1 MAMRPRQSDIARL
14 AGVSQTTVSLT
25 LNGKTTE
32 YGINRET
39 EERIMSA
46 ARELR
51 YVPNVTAR
59 ALRGGRNR
67 LLGVHAYEPL
77 FPTSRESYYEE
88 ILVGIEQGSI
98 RAGHDLVLF
107 TSVHQ
112 DQGHASIFDE
122 GRNRL
127 KIADGTLIIGFD
139 QHDDELVRLAEEGFP
154 FVFIGRR
161 EKPAAL
167 GPYVTAD
174 YVGAVRDV
182 AARVHELGHRRVAYL
197 GLSDDAEP
205 RLERRQGFARGVDD
219 SGLTVV
225 DQTCADPAQVDQH
238 WVRWL
243 IDEGATALLV
253 ESSSQLET
261 VAGHCEAAGL
271 RIPDQLSVIGLD
283 SITDPAAMSRSWTHM
298 RVPRREMGSRAVELL
313 LEFLDGGHEP
323 TYHERLSCTFVP
335 GETLRKVT

>member
-1 MAMRPRQSDIARL
+1 MRPRQSDIARL

-25 LNGKTTE
+25 LNGKTAQ

-39 EERIMSA
+39 EDRIMSA
-46 ARELR
+46 ARELG

-67 LLGVHAYEPL
+67 LIGVHAYEPL

-107 TSVHQ
+107 TSIHQ
-112 DQGHASIFDE
+112 DQSRANIFDE

-127 KIADGTLIIGFD
+127 RIADGALILGFE

-174 YVGAVRDV
+174 YISAVAD
-182 AARVHELGHRRVAYL
+182 ATLRVHELGHRRVAYL
-197 GLSDDAEP
+197 GVQDNAEP
-205 RLERRQGFARGVDD
+205 RAERREGFRHGVEET
-219 SGLTVV
+219 GLEVV
-225 DQTCADPAQVDQH
+225 DQTWSGPDELDETWARRLLDGEATVL
-238 WVRWL
+238 L
-243 IDEGATALLV
+243 I
-253 ESSSQLET
+253 ESSSQLE
-261 VAGHCEAAGL
+261 VLALRCGELGL
-271 RIPDQLSVIGLD
+271 SIPDQLSVVGLD
-283 SITDPAAMSRSWTHM
+283 SITEPRQASRAWTHV

-313 LEFLDGGHEP
+313 LEFLDGDHEP
-323 TYHERLSCTFVP
+323 TYHERLPCTFVP

>member
-1 MAMRPRQSDIARL
+1 MRPRQSDIARL

-25 LNGKTTE
+25 LNGKTAE

-46 ARELR
+46 ARDLG

-67 LLGVHAYEPL
+67 LIGVHAYEPL

-107 TSVHQ
+107 TSIHQ
-112 DQGHASIFDE
+112 DQGRANIFDE

-127 KIADGTLIIGFD
+127 RIADGALILGFE

-174 YVGAVRDV
+174 YESAVADV
-182 AARVHELGHRRVAYL
+182 VRRVHELGHRRVAYL
-197 GLSDDAEP
+197 GLRETAEP
-205 RLERRQGFARGVDD
+205 RTERRQGFQRGVEET
-219 SGLTVV
+219 GVRVV
-225 DQTCADPAQVDQH
+225 DQTWGNPEDLDDDWPRRLLDG
-238 WVRWL
+238 
-243 IDEGATALLV
+243 GATVLLT
-253 ESSSQLET
+253 ESASQLE
-261 VAGHCEAAGL
+261 ALAQRCAAVGL
-271 RIPDQLSVIGLD
+271 SVPDQLSVVGLD
-283 SITDPAAMSRSWTHM
+283 AITDPTRTERAWTHVQ
-298 RVPRREMGSRAVELL
+298 VPRREMGSRAVELL
-313 LEFLDGGHEP
+313 LEFLDGAHEP
-323 TYHERLSCTFVP
+323 TYHERLPCAFVP
-335 GETLRKVT
+335 GETLRKVA

>member
-25 LNGKTTE
+25 LNGKTAE

-39 EERIMSA
+39 EERIMTA

-98 RAGHDLVLF
+98 RTGHDLVLF
-107 TSVHQ
+107 TSIHSG
-112 DQGHASIFDE
+112 QGSTSIFDE

-174 YVGAVRDV
+174 YVDAVREV
-182 AARVHELGHRRVAYL
+182 TRRLRELGHRRVAYL

-205 RLERRQGFARGVDD
+205 RLERRDGFARGAQEND
-219 SGLTVV
+219 LTVV
-225 DQTCADPAQVDQH
+225 DQTCGELGNADGH
-238 WVRWL
+238 WLQRL
-243 IDEGATALLV
+243 TDGGATAVLV
-253 ESSSQLET
+253 ESASHLET
-261 VAGHCEAAGL
+261 VAQRCAAAGV

-313 LEFLDGGHEP
+313 LEFIDGAHEA
-323 TYHERLSCTFVP
+323 THHERLPCAFVP
-335 GETLRKVT
+335 GETLQPVV

>member
-1 MAMRPRQSDIARL
+1 MRPRQSDIARL

-25 LNGKTTE
+25 LNGKTAE

-39 EERIMSA
+39 EERIRSA
-46 ARELR
+46 ARDLG

-67 LLGVHAYEPL
+67 LIGVHAYEPL

-107 TSVHQ
+107 TSIHSGQ
-112 DQGHASIFDE
+112 SRASIYDE

-127 KIADGTLIIGFD
+127 RIADGALILGFD

-174 YVGAVRDV
+174 YVSAVADATV
-182 AARVHELGHRRVAYL
+182 RVHELGHRRVAYL
-197 GLSDDAEP
+197 GVCDNAEP
-205 RLERRQGFARGVDD
+205 RAERREGFHRGVEET
-219 SGLTVV
+219 GLEVV
-225 DQTCADPAQVDQH
+225 DQTWASPKD
-238 WVRWL
+238 L
-243 IDEGATALLV
+243 DETWARRLLDGGATALLI
-253 ESSSQLET
+253 ESASSLET
-261 VAGHCEAAGL
+261 LAVRCAALGL
-271 RIPDQLSVIGLD
+271 SIPDRLSVVGLD
-283 SITDPAAMSRSWTHM
+283 SITDPTRSSRAWTHVQ
-298 RVPRREMGSRAVELL
+298 VPRREMGSRAVELL

-335 GETLRKVT
+335 GETLRPVS